1 MVLGYSHDFG
11 NLHMIILWG
20 LPKSWGYPQIIHF
33 SWKFPLQ
40 TTRCYLHDFGNIH
53 IIIPSV
59 DEIPNDIDKYWMKH
73 IPQVPS
79 DLILPSSPPIGSSA
93 RHPSPVS
100 GAVPAAGWGPPA
112 PSWGRRGATWGRREM
127 GRKKKG
133 WSRGKIWN
141 NLEETRIIWKNLGK
155 IGKIMEN

>member
-1 MVLGYSHDFG
+1 MGVPPNH
-11 NLHMIILWG
+11 
-20 LPKSWGYPQIIHF
+20 PF

-40 TTRCYLHDFGNIH
+40 TTRCDLHDFGNIH

-112 PSWGRRGATWGRREM
+112 PSWGRRVLLGGEEKWDE
-127 GRKKKG
+127 KKG

-141 NLEETRIIWKNLGK
+141 NLEETRIIWKNLEKIWKNLEK
-155 IGKIMEN
+155 IGKIMGNETNLQISWINWKNSR